1 MFWFFTLTMI
11 VLALFMLFYR
21 ARVRVV
27 EITDNKVEIVATY
40 KHQLDDVQTDANN
53 GTIDAEQAEIVK
65 RELEYALLKEV
76 EGKTGSES
84 ESQIPLGGA
93 SLSDWTLN
101 TLVIVLLPILAFA
114 LYYRIGQPQLA
125 SSDGAILVTE
135 QSPSDEKPMPTIEEL
150 VLGLEDRLK
159 QTPEDETA
167 WWMLTRSYMALGRFD
182 DALQSV
188 ERLNEI
194 SGDTAPVM
202 LLKANAMM
210 LVKGDSF
217 AAEPEELIQRSLELE
232 PESVSGLWMAGLAA
246 RERGDEE
253 SAITYW
259 QRLLPLVEADEA
271 ASEEIL
277 GLLAEVLGADASG
290 VMLAKNKNKNE
301 TANEKVQASNSVT
314 VNVTLAPEFK
324 EEYGPDDIL
333 FVFARADD
341 GMPMP
346 VAASRLRV
354 ADLPAS
360 LTLNDEQAMM
370 PSRLISSFKEV
381 EVLARISKSGQ
392 AIAQSGDLSSAVVLS
407 RVGAAET
414 VELLINQRVP

>member
-1 MFWFFTLTMI
+1 MFWLATLTMI

-21 ARVRVV
+21 ARVRVI
-27 EITDNKVEIVATY
+27 EITDNKAEIVATY
-40 KHQLDDVQTDANN
+40 KHQFDDVETDANN
-53 GTIDAEQAEIVK
+53 GTINAEQAEIVK

-84 ESQIPLGGA
+84 ESQTPLGGA

-125 SSDGAILVTE
+125 SSDGAMLVTE

-210 LVKGDSF
+210 LVKEDSF
-217 AAEPEELIQRSLELE
+217 VGEPEELIQRSLELE

-277 GLLAEVLGADASG
+277 GLLAEVLGADATG
-290 VMLAKNKNKNE
+290 AVLAKNKNE
-301 TANEKVQASNSVT
+301 TANKKVQASNSVT

-360 LTLNDEQAMM
+360 LILNDEQAMM

-407 RVGAAET
+407 RIGAAET

>member
-1 MFWFFTLTMI
+1 MFWLATLTMI

-21 ARVRVV
+21 ARVRVI
-27 EITDNKVEIVATY
+27 EITDNKAEIVATY
-40 KHQLDDVQTDANN
+40 KHQFDDVETDANN
-53 GTIDAEQAEIVK
+53 GTINAEQAEIVK

-84 ESQIPLGGA
+84 ESQTPLGAA

-125 SSDGAILVTE
+125 SSDGAMLVTE

-159 QTPEDETA
+159 QIPEDETA

-217 AAEPEELIQRSLELE
+217 VGEPEELIQRSLELE

-259 QRLLPLVEADEA
+259 QRLLLLVEADEA

-277 GLLAEVLGADASG
+277 GLLAEVLDADATG
-290 VMLAKNKNKNE
+290 AVLAKNKNE
-301 TANEKVQASNSVT
+301 TANTKVQGSNSVT
-314 VNVTLAPEFK
+314 VNVTLAREFK
-324 EEYGPDDIL
+324 EEYEPDDIL

-360 LTLNDEQAMM
+360 LILNDEQAMM

>member
-354 ADLPAS
+354 ADLPA
-360 LTLNDEQAMM
+360 M

>member
-1 MFWFFTLTMI
+1 MFWLATLTMI

-21 ARVRVV
+21 ARVRVI
-27 EITDNKVEIVATY
+27 EITDNKAEIVATY
-40 KHQLDDVQTDANN
+40 KHQFDDVETDANN
-53 GTIDAEQAEIVK
+53 GTINAEQAEIVK

-84 ESQIPLGGA
+84 ESQTPLGAA

-125 SSDGAILVTE
+125 SSDGAMLVTE

-217 AAEPEELIQRSLELE
+217 VGEPEELIQRSLELE

-259 QRLLPLVEADEA
+259 QRLLLLVEADEA

-277 GLLAEVLGADASG
+277 GLLAEVLDADATG
-290 VMLAKNKNKNE
+290 AVLAKNKNE
-301 TANEKVQASNSVT
+301 TANTKVQGSNSVT
-314 VNVTLAPEFK
+314 VNVTLAREFK
-324 EEYGPDDIL
+324 EEYEPDDIL

-360 LTLNDEQAMM
+360 LILNDEQAMM

>member
-360 LTLNDEQAMM
+360 LILNDEQAMM

>member
-1 MFWFFTLTMI
+1 

-360 LTLNDEQAMM
+360 LILNDEQAMM

>member
-1 MFWFFTLTMI
+1 
-11 VLALFMLFYR
+11 
-21 ARVRVV
+21 
-27 EITDNKVEIVATY
+27 
-40 KHQLDDVQTDANN
+40 LD
-53 GTIDAEQAEIVK
+53 
-65 RELEYALLKEV
+65 
-76 EGKTGSES
+76 
-84 ESQIPLGGA
+84 
-93 SLSDWTLN
+93 
-101 TLVIVLLPILAFA
+101 
-114 LYYRIGQPQLA
+114 
-125 SSDGAILVTE
+125 
-135 QSPSDEKPMPTIEEL
+135 
-150 VLGLEDRLK
+150 
-159 QTPEDETA
+159 
-167 WWMLTRSYMALGRFD
+167 
-182 DALQSV
+182 
-188 ERLNEI
+188 
-194 SGDTAPVM
+194 
-202 LLKANAMM
+202 
-210 LVKGDSF
+210 
-217 AAEPEELIQRSLELE
+217 
-232 PESVSGLWMAGLAA
+232 
-246 RERGDEE
+246 
-253 SAITYW
+253 
-259 QRLLPLVEADEA
+259 
-271 ASEEIL
+271 
-277 GLLAEVLGADASG
+277 LLAEVLAVDASG
-290 VMLAKNKNKNE
+290 VMLAKNKNE

>member
-1 MFWFFTLTMI
+1 MFWLATLTMI
-11 VLALFMLFYR
+11 LLALFMLFYR
-21 ARVRVV
+21 ARVRVI
-27 EITDNKVEIVATY
+27 EIADNKEEIVATY
-40 KHQLDDVQTDANN
+40 KHQFDDVETDANN
-53 GTIDAEQAEIVK
+53 GTINAEQAEIVK

-84 ESQIPLGGA
+84 ESESQTPLGGA

-125 SSDGAILVTE
+125 SSDGAMLIKE

-202 LLKANAMM
+202 LLKANVMM

-217 AAEPEELIQRSLELE
+217 VGEPEGLIQRSLELE

-259 QRLLPLVEADEA
+259 QRLLLLVEADEA

-277 GLLAEVLGADASG
+277 ALLAEVLGADATG
-290 VMLAKNKNKNE
+290 AVLAKNKNE
-301 TANEKVQASNSVT
+301 TANKKVQASNSVT

-360 LTLNDEQAMM
+360 LILNDEQAMM

>member
-1 MFWFFTLTMI
+1 MFWLATLTMI

-21 ARVRVV
+21 ARVRVI
-27 EITDNKVEIVATY
+27 EITDNKAEIVATY
-40 KHQLDDVQTDANN
+40 KHQFDDVETDANN
-53 GTIDAEQAEIVK
+53 GTINAEQAEIVK

-84 ESQIPLGGA
+84 ESQTPLGAA

-125 SSDGAILVTE
+125 SSDGAMLVTE

-210 LVKGDSF
+210 LVKEDSF
-217 AAEPEELIQRSLELE
+217 VGEPEELIQRSLELE

-277 GLLAEVLGADASG
+277 GLLAEVLGADATG
-290 VMLAKNKNKNE
+290 AVLAKNKNE
-301 TANEKVQASNSVT
+301 TANKKVQASNSVT
-314 VNVTLAPEFK
+314 VNVTLALEFK
-324 EEYGPDDIL
+324 EEYEPDDIL

-360 LTLNDEQAMM
+360 LILNDEQAMM

-407 RVGAAET
+407 RIGAAET

>member
-1 MFWFFTLTMI
+1 
-11 VLALFMLFYR
+11 
-21 ARVRVV
+21 
-27 EITDNKVEIVATY
+27 
-40 KHQLDDVQTDANN
+40 
-53 GTIDAEQAEIVK
+53 
-65 RELEYALLKEV
+65 
-76 EGKTGSES
+76 
-84 ESQIPLGGA
+84 
-93 SLSDWTLN
+93 
-101 TLVIVLLPILAFA
+101 
-114 LYYRIGQPQLA
+114 
-125 SSDGAILVTE
+125 
-135 QSPSDEKPMPTIEEL
+135 MPTIEEL

-202 LLKANAMM
+202 LLKANVMM

-217 AAEPEELIQRSLELE
+217 VGEPEGLIQRSLELE

-259 QRLLPLVEADEA
+259 QRLLLLVEADEA

-277 GLLAEVLGADASG
+277 ALLAEVLGADATG
-290 VMLAKNKNKNE
+290 AVLAKNKNE
-301 TANEKVQASNSVT
+301 TANKKVQASNSVT

-360 LTLNDEQAMM
+360 LILNDEQAMM

>member
-1 MFWFFTLTMI
+1 
-11 VLALFMLFYR
+11 
-21 ARVRVV
+21 
-27 EITDNKVEIVATY
+27 VATY

>member
-1 MFWFFTLTMI
+1 MFWLFSLIMI
-11 VLALFMLFYR
+11 ALALFMLFYR
-21 ARVRVV
+21 TRAPLP
-27 EITDNKVEIVATY
+27 ESSDKKAELVAAY
-40 KHQLDDVQTDANN
+40 KHQFDDIEIDVNN
-53 GTIDAEQAEIVK
+53 GTINAEQAEIVR

-76 EGKTGSES
+76 ESKDKPELQTAE
-84 ESQIPLGGA
+84 QRQA
-93 SLSDWTLN
+93 SNDWTLN
-101 TLVIVLLPILAFA
+101 SIVLVLLPIFVFA

-125 SSDGAILVTE
+125 SSDGARPVTA
-135 QSPSDEKPMPTIEEL
+135 QSPSAEKPMPTIEEL
-150 VLGLEDRLK
+150 VLGLEERLE

-167 WWMLTRSYMALGRFD
+167 WWMLTRSYMALGRFE

-188 ERLNEI
+188 ERLNEL

-202 LLKANAMM
+202 LLKANALM

-217 AAEPEELIQRSLELE
+217 AGEPEELIQRSLELE

-246 RERGDEE
+246 RERGDQE
-253 SAITYW
+253 SAISYW

-271 ASEEIL
+271 ASEEIK
-277 GLLAEVLGADASG
+277 GLLAEISG
-290 VMLAKNKNKNE
+290 VDSTETTLAKIAKE
-301 TANEKVQASNSVT
+301 TINNNVQASASVN
-314 VNVTLAPEFK
+314 VNVTLAPEF
-324 EEYGPDDIL
+324 EGEYGPDDIL

-360 LTLNDEQAMM
+360 LTLNDEQAMV

-381 EVLARISKSGQ
+381 EVLARISRSGQ
-392 AIAQSGDLSSAVVLS
+392 AIAQTGDLSSAVVMS
-407 RVGAAET
+407 KVGAAEA
-414 VELLINQRVP
+414 VDLVINLRVP

>member
-290 VMLAKNKNKNE
+290 VMLAKNKNKHE